1 MSQGSNR
8 FSSSSRSTTGKRS
21 EHDDETAMYWVE
33 FTAIFDQ
40 RRKKGNRSPTQM
52 YNILSDEIGLSPGT
66 LASFYHHRTKSRK
79 TTTMNKIIP
88 WIEREGK
95 GVVSF
100 ASSNSSI
107 INNEVSNS

>member
-1 MSQGSNR
+1 
-8 FSSSSRSTTGKRS
+8 
-21 EHDDETAMYWVE
+21 MYWVE

-66 LASFYHHRTKSRK
+66 IASFYHHHTNPRK
-79 TTTMNKIIP
+79 TTMDKLTL

-95 GVVSF
+95 RVVSF
-100 ASSNSSI
+100 ASNSSSN
-107 INNEVSNS
+107 INNEINNS

>member
-1 MSQGSNR
+1 MNSKECAQKSNGR
-8 FSSSSRSTTGKRS
+8 MT
-21 EHDDETAMYWVE
+21 
-33 FTAIFDQ
+33 Q
-40 RRKKGNRSPTQM
+40 CRKVRTKKHTRHSPQNVFGRM

-66 LASFYHHRTKSRK
+66 LASFYHHRTNPRK
-79 TTTMNKIIP
+79 TTMNKIIP

-95 GVVSF
+95 RVVSF